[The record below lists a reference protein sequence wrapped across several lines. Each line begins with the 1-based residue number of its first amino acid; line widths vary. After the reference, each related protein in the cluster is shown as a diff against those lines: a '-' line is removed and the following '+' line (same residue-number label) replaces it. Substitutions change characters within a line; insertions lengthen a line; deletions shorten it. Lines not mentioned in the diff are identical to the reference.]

1 MSMDSG
7 TPEDM
12 VINMTDTLI
21 ANTEIHFKAMRVS
34 KMLSKEM
41 ITLKK
46 IEKEAKKHRRVR
58 IDIQVRYL

>member
-12 VINMTDTLI
+12 VINMNTLI
-21 ANTEIHFKAMRVS
+21 ASIEIQFKAMRVS